1 MSKTRNQATAS
12 AVMPL
17 RVFQRVRR
25 VARLEAGLTA
35 ETLPE
40 IYSRWLIAGAGLTYR
55 GGPRIGADSCR
66 ICTDQGLAIAPCP
79 KCGRLK
85 KKGGGL

>member
-1 MSKTRNQATAS
+1 MRKSGKATAS

-17 RVFQRVRR
+17 SVFLRVRR
-25 VARLEAGLTA
+25 VARFEAGLTA

-40 IYSRWLIAGAGLTYR
+40 IYSRWLIAGAGLTPR
-55 GGPRIGADSCR
+55 GGPRIGLDRCR
-66 ICTDQGLAIAPCP
+66 ICSDQGVEISPCP

-85 KKGGGL
+85 KRGGKV